1 MSLFSTPE
9 CFPPFGLS
17 DHCTVIAQP
26 RKRVPNQHTRK
37 SITIRDIRD
46 SKKMCLGRYF
56 SSINWSVVTSQPT
69 CEEKLQVFNE
79 VIEIGMSNIMPER
92 TIKVYPKDA
101 LWMSVKLKELI
112 RMRQQAFYANKS
124 GLTYK
129 YYRNAVNKERKRC
142 KTKYYASKVKDL
154 KGGNPRQWWSEVN
167 KLSGSKKQNSSLFFL
182 PQCS

>member
-1 MSLFSTPE
+1 MFYFIGTSSTFSLFAIVTSISSKWTNLGNHFSTPE

-17 DHCTVIAQP
+17 DHCTVIPQP

-37 SITIRDIRD
+37 SITIRNIRD

-69 CEEKLQVFNE
+69 WEEKLQVFNE

-101 LWMSVKLKELI
+101 PWMSVKLKELI
-112 RMRQQAFYANKS
+112 RMRQQAFHANKS
-124 GLTYK
+124 GLIYK
-129 YYRNAVNKERKRC
+129 CYRNAHSV
-142 KTKYYASKVKDL
+142 D
-154 KGGNPRQWWSEVN
+154 WS
-167 KLSGSKKQNSSLFFL
+167 FL
-182 PQCS
+182 

>member
-1 MSLFSTPE
+1 MNFPTRGDITLDLVLTNLGDHFSTPE

-17 DHCTVIAQP
+17 DHCTVIVQP

-69 CEEKLQVFNE
+69 CEEKLQVFNKE
-79 VIEIGMSNIMPER
+79 IEIGMSNIIPER
-92 TIKVYPKDA
+92 TIKVFPKDA
-101 LWMSVKLKELI
+101 PWMSVKLKELI
-112 RMRQQAFYANKS
+112 CMRQQVFHANKS
-124 GLTYK
+124 GLMHK

-142 KTKYYASKVKDL
+142 KAKY
-154 KGGNPRQWWSEVN
+154 
-167 KLSGSKKQNSSLFFL
+167 
-182 PQCS
+182 